1 LSISS
6 LVRPVPK
13 SIAWDAPWLLGCVT
27 RELNRFKPF
36 VAVMLFLN
44 QKIKDAGVH
53 EIDLRLED
61 TLFMVW

>member
-1 LSISS
+1 M
-6 LVRPVPK
+6 
-13 SIAWDAPWLLGCVT
+13 

-44 QKIKDAGVH
+44 EKIKDAGVH
-53 EIDLRLED
+53 KIDLRLED

>member
-1 LSISS
+1 M
-6 LVRPVPK
+6 
-13 SIAWDAPWLLGCVT
+13 

-36 VAVMLFLN
+36 VAVMLFLLN

-53 EIDLRLED
+53 EIDLRLKD